1 MTIMEFKIKSYSKGE
16 LAQLYSP
23 NLTENAA
30 RAKLMKWID
39 MQPALVEQLRA
50 LGFTRN
56 SKVLTPLMVRYI
68 VEAIGEP

>member
-1 MTIMEFKIKSYSKGE
+1 MFTVRSYSKGE
-16 LAQLYSP
+16 LEQLYSP

-30 RAKLMKWID
+30 RAKLMRWID
-39 MQPALVEQLRA
+39 MQPALVKQLHA

-56 SKVLTPLMVRYI
+56 TKVLTPLMVRYI

>member
-1 MTIMEFKIKSYSKGE
+1 MEFKIKSYSKGE

-30 RAKLMKWID
+30 RAKLMKWIA
-39 MQPALVEQLRA
+39 MQPALVKQLRS

-68 VEAIGEP
+68 VDAIGEP